1 MNGKLKIGIIG
12 VGGIS
17 AVHIDAYRHNPH
29 AELYAL
35 CDIDAEKLR
44 EKGNRYG
51 IERLYTSAE
60 EMLSA
65 LPELDAVS
73 VCTWNSA
80 HAPCAIAA
88 LNAGKH
94 VLCEKPM
101 AVNAAL
107 AGQML
112 EAARRNRRVLM
123 VGFVRR
129 FGQDCRL
136 VKDFIDAGALGD
148 VYFAKAKYI
157 RRSGNPGGWFGDRSR
172 SGGGPLIDL
181 GVHVIDL
188 LRYLMGG
195 RTPVSVTAAAYNK
208 LGNRPGLKLNTGSY
222 LSETRAEKP
231 VNDVEDFAAAFIRFD
246 DDAVLS
252 VETSFCLNGRD
263 SAEVALYGDR
273 GGVEFEPELTF
284 FTESNGY
291 LTDVTPVPAPG
302 FDFENAFRAEIDSFI
317 DAIRTG
323 APVQAPAE
331 DGVMLM
337 KLLDAAYESAAT
349 GREVRLD

>member
-1 MNGKLKIGIIG
+1 MNNKLKIGIIG

-17 AVHIDAYRHNPH
+17 AVHIDAYLHNPR

-35 CDIDAEKLR
+35 CDIDEEKLH
-44 EKGNRYG
+44 EKGKRYG
-51 IERLYTSAE
+51 IDRLYTSAE

-88 LNAGKH
+88 LEAGKH

-101 AVNAAL
+101 AIDAERAK
-107 AGQML
+107 QMQ
-112 EAARRNRRVLM
+112 EAAERNRRVLM

-129 FGQDCRL
+129 FGRDCRL
-136 VKDFIDAGALGD
+136 VKDFIDAGDLGEI
-148 VYFAKAKYI
+148 YFAKAKYI
-157 RRSGNPGGWFGDRSR
+157 RRNGHPGGWFGDRSR

-188 LRYLMGG
+188 LRYLMGN
-195 RTPVSVTAAAYNK
+195 RIPVSVTAATFDK
-208 LGNRPGLKLNTGSY
+208 LGNRPALKQQTASY
-222 LSETRAEKP
+222 LSETKTEKT
-231 VNDVEDFAAAFIRFD
+231 VNDVEDFASVFIRFD
-246 DDAVLS
+246 NGAVLS
-252 VETSFCLNGRD
+252 VETSFRLNGRD
-263 SAEVALYGDR
+263 SAEVALYGDK

-284 FTESNGY
+284 FTERNGY
-291 LTDVTPVPAPG
+291 LSDLTPVPSAK
-302 FDFENAFRAEIDSFI
+302 FDGSAFQAEIDNFI
-317 DAIRTG
+317 DAILTG
-323 APVQAPAE
+323 APVQSPAE

-337 KLLDAAYESAAT
+337 KILDAAYESAAT

>member
-1 MNGKLKIGIIG
+1 MNDKLKIGIIG

-101 AVNAAL
+101 AMNYEEAKKMIEARDKSGKILTIGYQNRFRKEAMYLKDL
-107 AGQML
+107 ADQDY
-112 EAARRNRRVLM
+112 
-123 VGFVRR
+123 
-129 FGQDCRL
+129 FG
-136 VKDFIDAGALGD
+136 
-148 VYFAKAKYI
+148 
-157 RRSGNPGGWFGDRSR
+157 
-172 SGGGPLIDL
+172 
-181 GVHVIDL
+181 
-188 LRYLMGG
+188 
-195 RTPVSVTAAAYNK
+195 
-208 LGNRPGLKLNTGSY
+208 
-222 LSETRAEKP
+222 
-231 VNDVEDFAAAFIRFD
+231 
-246 DDAVLS
+246 
-252 VETSFCLNGRD
+252 
-263 SAEVALYGDR
+263 
-273 GGVEFEPELTF
+273 
-284 FTESNGY
+284 
-291 LTDVTPVPAPG
+291 
-302 FDFENAFRAEIDSFI
+302 
-317 DAIRTG
+317 
-323 APVQAPAE
+323 
-331 DGVMLM
+331 
-337 KLLDAAYESAAT
+337 
-349 GREVRLD
+349 

>member
-1 MNGKLKIGIIG
+1 MADKLKIGIIG
-12 VGGIS
+12 VGNIS
-17 AVHIDAYRHNPH
+17 SLHINAYLNNPR

-35 CDIDAEKLR
+35 CDIDEEKLR
-44 EKGNRYG
+44 EKGERYG

-101 AVNAAL
+101 ALNAAL
-107 AGQML
+107 ANEMR
-112 EAARRNRRVLM
+112 EAAERNNRILM
-123 VGFVRR
+123 IGFVRR
-129 FGQDCRL
+129 FGQDCNL
-136 VKDFIDAGALGD
+136 AKDFIDSGDLGNI
-148 VYFAKAKYI
+148 YFAKAQYL
-157 RRSGNPGGWFGDRSR
+157 RRNGNPGGWFGDRSR

-188 LRYLMGG
+188 VRYLMGG
-195 RTPVSVTAAAYNK
+195 RKPISVTAATFDK
-208 LGNRPGLKLNTGSY
+208 LGNRPNLKTPNVAY
-222 LSETRAEKP
+222 QSETKTDKP
-231 VNDVEDFAAAFIRFD
+231 INDVEDFATLFIRFD
-246 DDAVLS
+246 NGAVLN

-263 SAEVALYGDR
+263 SSAIALYGDK
-273 GGVEFEPELTF
+273 GGVEFVPQLTF
-284 FTESNGY
+284 FTETNGY
-291 LTDVTPVPAPG
+291 LTDITPVPAAV
-302 FDFENAFRAEIDSFI
+302 FDGGNAFQAEIDNFV
-317 DAIRTG
+317 DAILLGT
-323 APVQAPAE
+323 PVKASAE
-331 DGVMLM
+331 DGIILM
-337 KLLDAAYESAAT
+337 KILDAAYQSAKT